1 MYAYFGNSDQNI
13 ETQKKKKLLFN
24 WMNRPLFSIFFFEIA
39 DLLVM
44 QNTLPDQCECTPP
57 RPLRP
62 NRKTKKKENKERK
75 KKTAG
80 ILGWVC
86 AIAHRELVSGFSS
99 HPSFYIYICI
109 LNKKDGKNESMRV
122 RSALFTDQSVSFA
135 RIFCQRLPFLSLSCT
150 TTTTTTRERGKRRQE
165 CASAFIASVASPRNP
180 NPASNPTSTYRNFRA
195 RKEE

>member
-1 MYAYFGNSDQNI
+1 MYAYFSNSGQNI
-13 ETQKKKKLLFN
+13 ETQKKKTLVQLDEQASLLLF
-24 WMNRPLFSIFFFEIA
+24 FFF
-39 DLLVM
+39 
-44 QNTLPDQCECTPP
+44 
-57 RPLRP
+57 R
-62 NRKTKKKENKERK
+62 NRRLASNAKLFQTSAGVHHLDPCAPTGRQRRK
-75 KKTAG
+75 RTRKGKKTAS
-80 ILGWVC
+80 ILVWVC

-99 HPSFYIYICI
+99 HPSFIYICI

-165 CASAFIASVASPRNP
+165 CASAFIASAASPRNP